1 MTAGSRW
8 AITAKASSQLAGAKL
23 PSGCLTSGAR
33 TRSGSSCSS
42 LIDTPFGHRNPWLKT
57 SSASPRTFVTVW
69 AASSTSSARPQ
80 VASHR
85 GQVLKATLIAR
96 AYSDDRPPA
105 TSPPQRSPTSADSRR
120 AMEARHATDCAPWR
134 ETIDPAA
141 VRAVA
146 GAIDELAEF
155 PVLDATVLRVIHLC
169 DDPDSTAA
177 DLVDALEQDATFA
190 ANLLRFANSA
200 ARAHPIRAKTIR
212 QAVMLVGRRALRR
225 LALEAATFRF
235 LERSRGN
242 GRASC
247 GQLHL
252 HAITVAVGAAAAAEE
267 ARQPGDTV
275 HLAGLLHDV
284 GKLVLPE
291 VFGEAACDELAR
303 KHPAG
308 AERVLAER
316 ETFGID
322 HAQCGAL
329 LAERWGLPAE
339 VASIIAWH
347 HGGPTGIGAPN
358 AEIACVQLADN
369 VAGMLHGTEADH
381 ALLEVALDRL
391 GLTSDVLDVLADQ
404 IANPD
409 QHTTDGGRLAQRVAE
424 LERLSQ
430 TDDLTGLANR
440 RHWLQTTRTA
450 LIENGGGAIL
460 ICDIDHFKAVNERHG
475 MAGGGP
481 RPAEIGPPPGR
492 P

>member
-1 MTAGSRW
+1 
-8 AITAKASSQLAGAKL
+8 
-23 PSGCLTSGAR
+23 
-33 TRSGSSCSS
+33 
-42 LIDTPFGHRNPWLKT
+42 
-57 SSASPRTFVTVW
+57 
-69 AASSTSSARPQ
+69 
-80 VASHR
+80 
-85 GQVLKATLIAR
+85 
-96 AYSDDRPPA
+96 
-105 TSPPQRSPTSADSRR
+105 
-120 AMEARHATDCAPWR
+120 MEAKPATDCAPWK
-134 ETIDPAA
+134 ESIDSDAA
-141 VRAVA
+141 RSIA
-146 GAIDELAEF
+146 GAIDDLAEF
-155 PVLDATVLRVIHLC
+155 PVLDATVLRVIALC
-169 DDPDSTAA
+169 DDEESTAA

-252 HAITVAVGAAAAAEE
+252 HAITVALGAAACAEE
-267 ARQPGDTV
+267 ARIPADTV

-291 VFGEAACDELAR
+291 VFGEEACDALAR
-303 KHPAG
+303 EFPAG

-316 ETFGID
+316 ERFGID

-347 HGGPTGIGAPN
+347 HGGPTGVGAPN

-369 VAGMLHGTEADH
+369 VAGMLAGVEADH

-391 GLTSDVLDVLADQ
+391 GLTSDLLDVLADEITQ
-404 IANPD
+404 SD
-409 QHTTDGGRLAQRVAE
+409 KRDEVGRLAQRVAE

-450 LIENGGGAIL
+450 LHDNGGGAIL
-460 ICDIDHFKAVNERHG
+460 ICDIDHFKGVNERHG
-475 MAGGGP
+475 MAAGDLVL
-481 RPAEIGPPPGR
+481 AEIGRILARHGHAGR
-492 P
+492 LGGDEFAVLVAGNLEEAVQAAQRIMAQVSEVFEAGSGPKIDLSLGCAAAPTHGDELADLLEAADVALLDAKRAGRSRAMIAGAELRPDNLAA

>member
-1 MTAGSRW
+1 
-8 AITAKASSQLAGAKL
+8 
-23 PSGCLTSGAR
+23 
-33 TRSGSSCSS
+33 
-42 LIDTPFGHRNPWLKT
+42 
-57 SSASPRTFVTVW
+57 
-69 AASSTSSARPQ
+69 
-80 VASHR
+80 
-85 GQVLKATLIAR
+85 
-96 AYSDDRPPA
+96 
-105 TSPPQRSPTSADSRR
+105 
-120 AMEARHATDCAPWR
+120 MEAKHATDCAPWK
-134 ETIDPAA
+134 EGIDPVDA
-141 VRAVA
+141 RSVA
-146 GAIDELAEF
+146 GAIDDLAEF
-155 PVLDATVLRVIHLC
+155 PVLDATVLRVIALC
-169 DDPDSTAA
+169 DDQDSTAA

-252 HAITVAVGAAAAAEE
+252 HAITVAIGAAAAAEE
-267 ARQPGDTV
+267 ARIPGDTV

-291 VFGEAACDELAR
+291 VFGEAACDAMAR
-303 KHPAG
+303 EFPAG

-316 ETFGID
+316 ERFGID

-347 HGGPTGIGAPN
+347 HGGPTGVGAPN
-358 AEIACVQLADN
+358 AEVACVQLADN

-381 ALLEVALDRL
+381 ALLEVAMDRL
-391 GLTSDVLDVLADQ
+391 QLTADVLDVLAEQ
-404 IANPD
+404 IANPE
-409 QHTTDGGRLAQRVAE
+409 QRTGENGRLAQRVAE

-440 RHWLQTTRTA
+440 RHWLQTTRIA
-450 LIENGGGAIL
+450 LIENRGGAIL
-460 ICDIDHFKAVNERHG
+460 ICDIDNFKAVNERHG
-475 MAGGGP
+475 MAAGDLVL
-481 RPAEIGPPPGR
+481 AEIGRILAVHGHAGRLGGDEFALLVPGNLEEAVQAAQRIMAQVSEVFEAGSGPKVDLSLGCAAAPTHGDELADLLEAADVALLDAKRAGRSRAMIAGAELR
-492 P
+492 PDDVVA

>member
-1 MTAGSRW
+1 
-8 AITAKASSQLAGAKL
+8 
-23 PSGCLTSGAR
+23 
-33 TRSGSSCSS
+33 
-42 LIDTPFGHRNPWLKT
+42 
-57 SSASPRTFVTVW
+57 
-69 AASSTSSARPQ
+69 
-80 VASHR
+80 
-85 GQVLKATLIAR
+85 
-96 AYSDDRPPA
+96 
-105 TSPPQRSPTSADSRR
+105 
-120 AMEARHATDCAPWR
+120 MEAKHATDCAPWKDG
-134 ETIDPAA
+134 IDPEAA
-141 VRAVA
+141 RSVA
-146 GAIDELAEF
+146 GAIDDLAEF
-155 PVLDATVLRVIHLC
+155 PVLDATVLRVIALC
-169 DDPDSTAA
+169 DDEEATAA

-200 ARAHPIRAKTIR
+200 ARATPIRAKTIR

-252 HAITVAVGAAAAAEE
+252 HAITVAIGAAAAAEE
-267 ARQPGDTV
+267 ARIPGDTV

-291 VFGEAACDELAR
+291 VFGEDVCDALASEF
-303 KHPAG
+303 PAG

-316 ETFGID
+316 ERFGID

-347 HGGPTGIGAPN
+347 HGGPTGVGAPN

-381 ALLEVALDRL
+381 ALLEVAMDRL
-391 GLTSDVLDVLADQ
+391 SLTADVLDVLAEQ
-404 IANPD
+404 IAQPE
-409 QHTTDGGRLAQRVAE
+409 QRGGENDRLAQRVAE

-440 RHWLQTTRTA
+440 RHWLQTTRLS
-450 LIENGGGAIL
+450 LIEQGGGAIL
-460 ICDIDHFKAVNERHG
+460 ICDIDHFKSVNERHG
-475 MAGGGP
+475 MAAGDLVL
-481 RPAEIGPPPGR
+481 AEIGRILSVHGHAGRLGGDEFALLVPGNLEEAVQAAQR
-492 P
+492 IMAQVSEVFEAGSGPKVDLSMGCAAAPTHGDELADLLEAADVALLDAKRAGRSRAMIAGTELRADAAA

>member
-1 MTAGSRW
+1 
-8 AITAKASSQLAGAKL
+8 
-23 PSGCLTSGAR
+23 
-33 TRSGSSCSS
+33 
-42 LIDTPFGHRNPWLKT
+42 
-57 SSASPRTFVTVW
+57 
-69 AASSTSSARPQ
+69 
-80 VASHR
+80 
-85 GQVLKATLIAR
+85 
-96 AYSDDRPPA
+96 
-105 TSPPQRSPTSADSRR
+105 
-120 AMEARHATDCAPWR
+120 MEAKHATDCAPWKDG
-134 ETIDPAA
+134 IDPEAA
-141 VRAVA
+141 RSVA
-146 GAIDELAEF
+146 GAIDDLAEF
-155 PVLDATVLRVIHLC
+155 PVLDATVLRVIALC
-169 DDPDSTAA
+169 DDEEATAA

-252 HAITVAVGAAAAAEE
+252 HAITVAIGAAAAAEE
-267 ARQPGDTV
+267 ARIPGDTV

-291 VFGEAACDELAR
+291 VFGEDVCDALASEV
-303 KHPAG
+303 PAG

-316 ETFGID
+316 ERFGID

-347 HGGPTGIGAPN
+347 HGGPTGVGAPN
-358 AEIACVQLADN
+358 AEIACVQLSDN

-381 ALLEVALDRL
+381 ALLEVAMDRL
-391 GLTSDVLDVLADQ
+391 SLTADVLDVLAEQ
-404 IANPD
+404 IAQPE
-409 QHTTDGGRLAQRVAE
+409 QRGGENDRLAQRVAE

-440 RHWLQTTRTA
+440 RHWLQTTRLA

-460 ICDIDHFKAVNERHG
+460 ICDIDHFKSVNDRHG
-475 MAGGGP
+475 MAAGDLVLAELGRILGVHGHAGRLGGDEFALLIPGNLEEAVQAAQRIMAQVSEVFEAGSGP
-481 RPAEIGPPPGR
+481 KVDLSMGCAAAPTHGDELADLLEAADVALLDAKRAGR
-492 P
+492 SRAMIAGTELRAADAAA

>member
-1 MTAGSRW
+1 
-8 AITAKASSQLAGAKL
+8 
-23 PSGCLTSGAR
+23 
-33 TRSGSSCSS
+33 
-42 LIDTPFGHRNPWLKT
+42 
-57 SSASPRTFVTVW
+57 
-69 AASSTSSARPQ
+69 
-80 VASHR
+80 
-85 GQVLKATLIAR
+85 
-96 AYSDDRPPA
+96 
-105 TSPPQRSPTSADSRR
+105 
-120 AMEARHATDCAPWR
+120 MEAKHATDCAPWK
-134 ETIDPAA
+134 EGIDPVAA
-141 VRAVA
+141 QSVA

-155 PVLDATVLRVIHLC
+155 PVLDATVLRVIALC
-169 DDPDSTAA
+169 DDDESTAA

-190 ANLLRFANSA
+190 ANLLRFSNSA

-225 LALEAATFRF
+225 LALEAATYRF
-235 LERSRGN
+235 LERSKGN

-252 HAITVAVGAAAAAEE
+252 HAIAVAIGAAGAAEE
-267 ARQPGDTV
+267 ARVPGDTV

-291 VFGEAACDELAR
+291 VFGEEACDALAR
-303 KHPAG
+303 EFPAG

-316 ETFGID
+316 ERFGID

-339 VASIIAWH
+339 IASIIAWH
-347 HGGPTGIGAPN
+347 HGGPTGVGAPN
-358 AEIACVQLADN
+358 ADIACVQLANN
-369 VAGMLHGTEADH
+369 VAGMLNGIEADH

-391 GLTSDVLDVLADQ
+391 SLTTDILDVLADQ
-404 IANPD
+404 ITQTD
-409 QHTTDGGRLAQRVAE
+409 QRGEAGRLAERVAE

-440 RHWLQTTRTA
+440 RHWLQTTRMA

-475 MAGGGP
+475 MAAGDLVL
-481 RPAEIGPPPGR
+481 AEIGRILSVHGHAGRLGGDEFAVLVPGNLEEAVQAAQR
-492 P
+492 IMAQVGEVFEAGSGPQIDLSLGCAAAPTHGHELADLLEAADVALLDAKRTGRSRAMIAGAELRTGDVAA

>member
-1 MTAGSRW
+1 
-8 AITAKASSQLAGAKL
+8 
-23 PSGCLTSGAR
+23 
-33 TRSGSSCSS
+33 
-42 LIDTPFGHRNPWLKT
+42 
-57 SSASPRTFVTVW
+57 
-69 AASSTSSARPQ
+69 
-80 VASHR
+80 
-85 GQVLKATLIAR
+85 
-96 AYSDDRPPA
+96 
-105 TSPPQRSPTSADSRR
+105 
-120 AMEARHATDCAPWR
+120 MEAKHATDCAPWK
-134 ETIDPAA
+134 EGIDPVAA
-141 VRAVA
+141 RSVA
-146 GAIDELAEF
+146 GAIDDLAEF
-155 PVLDATVLRVIHLC
+155 PVLDATVLRIIALC
-169 DDPDSTAA
+169 DDQDSTAA

-235 LERSRGN
+235 LERARGN

-252 HAITVAVGAAAAAEE
+252 HAITVAIGAAAAAEE
-267 ARQPGDTV
+267 ARHPGDTV

-291 VFGEAACDELAR
+291 VFGEEACDALAR
-303 KHPAG
+303 EFPAG

-316 ETFGID
+316 ERFGID

-329 LAERWGLPAE
+329 LAERWGLPGE

-347 HGGPTGIGAPN
+347 HGGPTGVGAPN
-358 AEIACVQLADN
+358 PEVACVQLADN

-404 IANPD
+404 IANPE
-409 QHTTDGGRLAQRVAE
+409 QRGTGESGRLAQRVAE

-475 MAGGGP
+475 MAAGDLVL
-481 RPAEIGPPPGR
+481 AEIGRILGRHGHAGRLGGDEFAVLVPGNLEEAVQAAQRIMAQVSEVFEAGSGPKIDLSLGCAAAPTHGDELADLLEAADVALLDAKRTGRSKAMIAGAELR
-492 P
+492 PDGLAA

>member
-1 MTAGSRW
+1 
-8 AITAKASSQLAGAKL
+8 
-23 PSGCLTSGAR
+23 
-33 TRSGSSCSS
+33 
-42 LIDTPFGHRNPWLKT
+42 
-57 SSASPRTFVTVW
+57 
-69 AASSTSSARPQ
+69 
-80 VASHR
+80 
-85 GQVLKATLIAR
+85 
-96 AYSDDRPPA
+96 
-105 TSPPQRSPTSADSRR
+105 
-120 AMEARHATDCAPWR
+120 MEAKHATDCAPWK
-134 ETIDPAA
+134 EHIDPVAA
-141 VRAVA
+141 RSVA

-155 PVLDATVLRVIHLC
+155 PVLDATVLRVIALC
-169 DDPDSTAA
+169 DDQDSTAA

-225 LALEAATFRF
+225 LALEAATYRF

-252 HAITVAVGAAAAAEE
+252 HAITVAIGAASAAEE
-267 ARQPGDTV
+267 ARIPGDTV

-291 VFGEAACDELAR
+291 VFGEEACDAMSREF
-303 KHPAG
+303 PAG

-316 ETFGID
+316 ERFGID

-347 HGGPTGIGAPN
+347 HGGPTGVGAPN
-358 AEIACVQLADN
+358 ADVACVQLADN

-391 GLTSDVLDVLADQ
+391 QLTADVLDVLAEQ
-404 IANPD
+404 IANPE
-409 QHTTDGGRLAQRVAE
+409 QRGTGEGEGGGRLAQRVAE

-440 RHWLQTTRTA
+440 RHWLQTTRTT
-450 LIENGGGAIL
+450 LIENRGGAIL

-475 MAGGGP
+475 MAAGDLVL
-481 RPAEIGPPPGR
+481 AEIGRILSRHGHAGRLGGDEFALLVPGNLDEAVLAAQR
-492 P
+492 IIAQVAEVFEAGSGPKIDLSLGCAAAPTHGDELADLLEAADVALLDAKRTGRSRAMIAGAEVHPDNLAA

>member
-1 MTAGSRW
+1 
-8 AITAKASSQLAGAKL
+8 
-23 PSGCLTSGAR
+23 
-33 TRSGSSCSS
+33 
-42 LIDTPFGHRNPWLKT
+42 
-57 SSASPRTFVTVW
+57 
-69 AASSTSSARPQ
+69 
-80 VASHR
+80 
-85 GQVLKATLIAR
+85 
-96 AYSDDRPPA
+96 
-105 TSPPQRSPTSADSRR
+105 
-120 AMEARHATDCAPWR
+120 MEAKHAMDCAPWR
-134 ETIDPAA
+134 ESIDPVAA
-141 VRAVA
+141 RSVA
-146 GAIDELAEF
+146 GAIDQLAEF
-155 PVLDATVLRVIHLC
+155 PVLDATVLRVIALC
-169 DDPDSTAA
+169 DDEDSTAA

-235 LERSRGN
+235 LERARGN

-291 VFGEAACDELAR
+291 VFGEQACDDLAR
-303 KHPAG
+303 EFPAG

-316 ETFGID
+316 ERFGID

-329 LAERWGLPAE
+329 LAERWGLPDE

-347 HGGPTGIGAPN
+347 HGGPTGVGAPN
-358 AEIACVQLADN
+358 PEISCVQLAAN
-369 VAGMLHGTEADH
+369 VAGMLAGVEADH
-381 ALLEVALDRL
+381 ALLEVALART
-391 GLTSDVLDVLADQ
+391 GLSSDVLDVLAEQ
-404 IANPD
+404 VANPE
-409 QHTTDGGRLAQRVAE
+409 QRGTESGRLAQRVAE

-450 LIENGGGAIL
+450 LLENGGGAIL
-460 ICDIDHFKAVNERHG
+460 ICDIDHLKAVNDRHG
-475 MAGGGP
+475 MARRAP
-481 RPAEIGPPPGR
+481 LVRPHSR
-492 P
+492 T

>member
-1 MTAGSRW
+1 M
-8 AITAKASSQLAGAKL
+8 
-23 PSGCLTSGAR
+23 
-33 TRSGSSCSS
+33 
-42 LIDTPFGHRNPWLKT
+42 
-57 SSASPRTFVTVW
+57 
-69 AASSTSSARPQ
+69 Q
-80 VASHR
+80 VS
-85 GQVLKATLIAR
+85 
-96 AYSDDRPPA
+96 
-105 TSPPQRSPTSADSRR
+105 
-120 AMEARHATDCAPWR
+120 AMEAKHATDCAPWK
-134 ETIDPAA
+134 EGIDPVAA
-141 VRAVA
+141 RSIA
-146 GAIDELAEF
+146 GAIDDLAEF
-155 PVLDATVLRVIHLC
+155 PVLDATVLRIIALC
-169 DDPDSTAA
+169 DDQDSTAA

-291 VFGEAACDELAR
+291 VFGEQACDDLAR
-303 KHPAG
+303 EFPAG

-316 ETFGID
+316 ERFGID

-347 HGGPTGIGAPN
+347 HGGPTGVGAPN
-358 AEIACVQLADN
+358 ADVACVQLADN

-409 QHTTDGGRLAQRVAE
+409 QRTTDGGRLAQRVAE

-475 MAGGGP
+475 MAAGDLVL
-481 RPAEIGPPPGR
+481 AEIGRILAVHGHAGRLGGDEFAVLVPGNLEEAVQAAQR
-492 P
+492 IMAQVSEVFEAGSGPKIDLSLGCAAAPTHGDELADLLEAADVALLDAKRAGRSRAMIAGAELRTDGLAA

>member
-1 MTAGSRW
+1 M
-8 AITAKASSQLAGAKL
+8 
-23 PSGCLTSGAR
+23 
-33 TRSGSSCSS
+33 
-42 LIDTPFGHRNPWLKT
+42 
-57 SSASPRTFVTVW
+57 
-69 AASSTSSARPQ
+69 Q
-80 VASHR
+80 VS
-85 GQVLKATLIAR
+85 
-96 AYSDDRPPA
+96 
-105 TSPPQRSPTSADSRR
+105 
-120 AMEARHATDCAPWR
+120 AMEAKHATDCAPWK
-134 ETIDPAA
+134 EGIDPVAA
-141 VRAVA
+141 RSIA
-146 GAIDELAEF
+146 GAIDDLAEF
-155 PVLDATVLRVIHLC
+155 PVLDATVLRIIALC
-169 DDPDSTAA
+169 DDQDSTAA

-200 ARAHPIRAKTIR
+200 ARSHPIRAKTIR

-235 LERSRGN
+235 LERARGN

-291 VFGEAACDELAR
+291 VFGEQACDDLAR
-303 KHPAG
+303 EFPAG

-316 ETFGID
+316 ERFGID

-329 LAERWGLPAE
+329 LAERWGLPAD

-347 HGGPTGIGAPN
+347 HGGPTGVGAPN
-358 AEIACVQLADN
+358 ADVACVQLADN

-381 ALLEVALDRL
+381 ALLEVSLDRL

-409 QHTTDGGRLAQRVAE
+409 QRTTEGGRLAQRVAE

-475 MAGGGP
+475 MAAGDLVL
-481 RPAEIGPPPGR
+481 AEIGRILAVHGHAGRLGGDEFAVLVPGNLEEAVQAAQR
-492 P
+492 IMAQVSEVFEAGSGPKIDLSLGCAAAPTHGDELADLLEAADVALLDAKRAGRSKAMIAGTELRADGLAA